1 MELRDMKY
9 FCTAAELGSVTKA
22 ATALGVSQPFVTK
35 IITQMEREIGT
46 QLFDIESRHIVLNQ
60 YGETFYKSA
69 RDILNQVDA
78 LIAKMDEMLGRSENT
93 ISFMFNTSGYLEPIV
108 TAFRAKYPERSISMT
123 FAKRDEII
131 DALNTNKVDFALTM
145 PPITGEE
152 SKMIESMNAFKD
164 SGSVLLPPDSPL
176 LEKEFLAWEDLKDLS
191 YIISP
196 KGCGVRDV
204 IDAAFDRFGVPLKI
218 AYEIND
224 FALQISMVKSGAGA
238 AFCGIVQTEDPTIGA
253 YCRRSKI
260 DRAYAAVGVSYN
272 KYRHMSPNMVEF
284 QRFMRNFFEK
294 MKERYS

>member
-60 YGETFYKSA
+60 YVETCYKSA

-123 FAKRDEII
+123 FAIGS
-131 DALNTNKVDFALTM
+131 ALAA
-145 PPITGEE
+145 IAG
-152 SKMIESMNAFKD
+152 
-164 SGSVLLPPDSPL
+164 VLLCSTVPTL
-176 LEKEFLAWEDLKDLS
+176 QQLTEIQLERIVCDGIPADILAAGITADET
-191 YIISP
+191 P
-196 KGCGVRDV
+196 K
-204 IDAAFDRFGVPLKI
+204 
-218 AYEIND
+218 N
-224 FALQISMVKSGAGA
+224 KS
-238 AFCGIVQTEDPTIGA
+238 E
-253 YCRRSKI
+253 
-260 DRAYAAVGVSYN
+260 
-272 KYRHMSPNMVEF
+272 E
-284 QRFMRNFFEK
+284 RNQ
-294 MKERYS
+294 